1 MSFTTPTVD
10 VYLPG
15 TTLGIGNVNAG
26 TINIGKT
33 TTQVNVGGPTT
44 FTNAVT
50 VPTCTMTS
58 LSTGNLIISP
68 YSQNVTFSNLSAT
81 NATVTNMSATNAS
94 FQTFNSS
101 NILIG
106 PYPQNGTFNTLN
118 VTNPTITNLNSTSLN
133 STNINSLNAS
143 MNVLNVSN
151 FLITPLNSNPTFA
164 TITAPHIDVAPNT
177 TLHLGNQNATAVY
190 IGSSGTRNVINNIG
204 TGSGT
209 GTINI
214 GNNTNSIALNG
225 QTTLSKPLIL
235 GTAPTANTQLGFTDY
250 VSLGTGFTIS
260 NSGSE
265 ATFLTTPTLPIG
277 VWLITYQATI
287 YFAST
292 VTITNFITY
301 LTSSGTTF
309 FSNLAQTGKITS
321 GTEVLTGVNQVAL
334 HSGSVC
340 FNLTSSATISL
351 KGVVN
356 ANLACK
362 ASGVDTSSTQQTYIT
377 YTRIA

>member
-1 MSFTTPTVD
+1 M
-10 VYLPG
+10 
-15 TTLGIGNVNAG
+15 A
-26 TINIGKT
+26 
-33 TTQVNVGGPTT
+33 
-44 FTNAVT
+44 
-50 VPTCTMTS
+50 S
-58 LSTGNLIISP
+58 LTTGNLIISP
-68 YSQNVTFSNLSAT
+68 YSENVRFSNLSAT

-94 FQTFNSS
+94 FQRFNSS

-106 PYPQNGTFNTLN
+106 PYPQNGTFDTIN
-118 VTNPTITNLNSTSLN
+118 VTNPTIANLNSTIVN
-133 STNINSLNAS
+133 STNINTLNAS

-151 FLITPLNSNPTFA
+151 FLITPLNSNPTF
-164 TITAPHIDVAPNT
+164 T
-177 TLHLGNQNATAVY
+177 
-190 IGSSGTRNVINNIG
+190 SIN

-209 GTINI
+209 STITI
-214 GNNTNSIALNG
+214 GNNTNAILMNG
-225 QTTLSKPLIL
+225 STTLAKPLIL
-235 GTAPTANTQLGFTDY
+235 GSAPIANTQLGFTDY
-250 VSLGTGFTIS
+250 VSIGTGFTIS
-260 NSGSE
+260 NSGVE

-292 VTITNFITY
+292 VTISNFTTY

-309 FSNLAQTGKITS
+309 FNNLAQTGKITS

-351 KGVVN
+351 KGVIN